1 VNGGTNLVTSG
12 FFQLNAQ
19 VNVNWV
25 AADGATVGT
34 TRTITVY
41 VQPAFVWKKPAMQVS
56 PLITLTQGRTLL
68 SNGTLTSDTLTG
80 QYGGRFTWTLPGFM
94 KFNTLSAQGSYNQNQ
109 NNVMGINQP
118 STQLLVLWTAT
129 WGHKRI
135 L

>member
-12 FFQLNAQ
+12 FFQLNTQ

-25 AADGATVGT
+25 AADGVTVGT
-34 TRTITVY
+34 TRTITIY
-41 VQPAFVWKKPAMQVS
+41 AQPVFVWKKPAMQVS
-56 PLITLTQGRTLL
+56 PLISFTQGRTLL
-68 SNGTLTSDTLTG
+68 SNGTLTSDMLTG
-80 QYGGRFTWTLPGFM
+80 QYGGRFTWTLPGLM

-109 NNVMGINQP
+109 NSVMGINQP

-129 WGHKRI
+129 WGHKRT